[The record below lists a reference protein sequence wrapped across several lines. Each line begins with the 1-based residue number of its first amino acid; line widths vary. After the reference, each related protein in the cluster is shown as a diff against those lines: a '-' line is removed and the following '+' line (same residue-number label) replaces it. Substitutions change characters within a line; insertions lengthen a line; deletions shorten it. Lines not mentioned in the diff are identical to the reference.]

1 MAQLRRM
8 AAAYRRLLSDF
19 YLPRPP
25 EDDPL
30 PHDFR
35 RLPGEVAFRYSKA
48 LRYQLR
54 QARQRRVRA
63 DPRTG
68 FFGGARGGSGKGAW
82 CEPLKLPEVKA
93 VSRALGAA
101 NAELLDVNA
110 RGACWLRIYVN
121 QVS

>member
-1 MAQLRRM
+1 MQAWEDGEAHPSMAQLRRM

-35 RLPGEVAFRYSKA
+35 RLPGEVAFRS
-48 LRYQLR
+48 
-54 QARQRRVRA
+54 
-63 DPRTG
+63 
-68 FFGGARGGSGKGAW
+68 FGGARGGSGKGAW

-93 VSRALGAA
+93 ASRALGAA

-110 RGACWLRIYVN
+110 RGACWLRFYVN
-121 QVS
+121 RLL